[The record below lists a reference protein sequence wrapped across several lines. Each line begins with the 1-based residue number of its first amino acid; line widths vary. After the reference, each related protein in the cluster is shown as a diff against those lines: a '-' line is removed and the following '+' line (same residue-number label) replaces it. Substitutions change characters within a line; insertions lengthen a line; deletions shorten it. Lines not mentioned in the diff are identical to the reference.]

1 MHDENDT
8 IDHQENLADD
18 AVVLQQVISLL
29 HQLSKESRDRLIQTI
44 LTFFNFSSETIQ
56 RSVSFDQTRRT
67 SGGLPTFSQD
77 RTISPKEF
85 LMEKLPQ
92 TDVER
97 VACLAYYLSHFR
109 DIPHFK
115 TIDISKLNT
124 EAAQRK
130 FSNATKAVDNASSYG
145 YLAPASKGQ
154 KQLSAVGELF
164 VQALPD
170 RDAARDIIKQA
181 RPKRKYKANYKKT
194 AEVKKMT

>member
-1 MHDENDT
+1 MHDEND
-8 IDHQENLADD
+8 IKDHQENLADD